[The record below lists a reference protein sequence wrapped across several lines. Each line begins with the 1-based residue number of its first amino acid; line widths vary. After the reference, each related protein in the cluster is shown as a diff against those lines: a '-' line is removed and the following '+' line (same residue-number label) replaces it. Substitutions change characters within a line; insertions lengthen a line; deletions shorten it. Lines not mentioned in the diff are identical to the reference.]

1 MRTSQSFGIHFTI
14 RADKVKDGK
23 APVYACITVN
33 RKRSYIALKQLVE
46 VKSWDSAKGALKG
59 NRNEIKSIN
68 NYLQEVRNSL
78 TTCYQQLNLKGRMI
92 SADAIKDAFLR
103 VEDAV
108 YTLSRLFEYHNETA
122 ASTLKES
129 TLRHYYVTQ
138 RYLVKFIQKQ
148 FKSADLYLHELDYKF
163 IYDFET
169 FLRNHKPLDHQKP
182 MNNNGVM
189 KHIIRLKK
197 MVHLAVRLEW
207 ISKDPFVNYKVK
219 ILKVNREHL
228 SQAELAIIENKVFQ
242 IERLNMIRDLFVF
255 CCYTGLAYVDV
266 INLKPGNIVMAAD
279 GEIWIRTFRQKT
291 DIPVNTPL
299 LPKAVEI
306 LNKYKE
312 NLRASI
318 TNTIFPVISNQKV
331 NSYLKE
337 VAALCGIRKNITFHL
352 ARHTFATT
360 ITLSN
365 GVPIET
371 VSKLLGHTKIATTQI
386 YAKVLEQ
393 KISEDMAALKKKLA

>member
-1 MRTSQSFGIHFTI
+1 
-14 RADKVKDGK
+14 
-23 APVYACITVN
+23 
-33 RKRSYIALKQLVE
+33 
-46 VKSWDSAKGALKG
+46 
-59 NRNEIKSIN
+59 
-68 NYLQEVRNSL
+68 
-78 TTCYQQLNLKGRMI
+78 
-92 SADAIKDAFLR
+92 
-103 VEDAV
+103 EDVV

-129 TLRHYYVTQ
+129 TLKHYYVTQ

-242 IERLNMIRDLFVF
+242 IERLNMIRNLFVF

-299 LPKAVEI
+299 L
-306 LNKYKE
+306 
-312 NLRASI
+312 
-318 TNTIFPVISNQKV
+318 
-331 NSYLKE
+331 
-337 VAALCGIRKNITFHL
+337 
-352 ARHTFATT
+352 
-360 ITLSN
+360 
-365 GVPIET
+365 
-371 VSKLLGHTKIATTQI
+371 
-386 YAKVLEQ
+386 
-393 KISEDMAALKKKLA
+393 